1 MTSQSK
7 VIISVIVLAV
17 VFTAGRQSVPEKIKT
32 EIQTVEVE
40 KVVTVVKK
48 EIVTIKE
55 NPDGSKETT
64 IITDTT
70 TDSKTNTNASNQTTE
85 ETKKGK
91 KLNVSI
97 LAGTSPSFNLTEL
110 VYGASISKELI
121 GPVTVGAWALTNK
134 SIGLSVGLN
143 F

>member
-17 VFTAGRQSVPEKIKT
+17 VFAAGRQSVPEKVKT
-32 EIQTVEVE
+32 EIQKVEVE
-40 KVVTVVKK
+40 KVVTVVKR
-48 EIVTIKE
+48 EVVTVRE

-64 IITDTT
+64 IVTDTT
-70 TDSKTNTNASNQTTE
+70 TNSQTNTNASNQTTE
-85 ETKKGK
+85 EIKKGK
-91 KLNVSI
+91 KLNVSL
-97 LAGTSPSFNLTEL
+97 LAGTSPSLNLTEL
-110 VYGASISKELI
+110 VYGASISKELV